1 MKGNPT
7 AGILLLLLASLL
19 ISIGLTNKGKQ
30 IINIL
35 LNREGTSGT
44 STTDEK
50 TKESPKPTESGGY
63 SKEFPAPSLAK
74 YPGTFVGEKGAKV
87 IL

>member
-35 LNREGTSGT
+35 LNRGE
-44 STTDEK
+44 STTGTTDGQTTE
-50 TKESPKPTESGGY
+50 PQKPSQSGGY
-63 SKEFPAPSLAK
+63 SSEFPAPSVAK
-74 YPGTFVGEKGAKV
+74 YPGTFVGEKGAKPA
-87 IL
+87 I

>member
-35 LNREGTSGT
+35 LNREGTSGQSNT
-44 STTDEK
+44 DGQTTE
-50 TKESPKPTESGGY
+50 PQKPSQSGGY
-63 SKEFPAPSLAK
+63 SSEFPAPSLAK
-74 YPGTFVGEKGAKV
+74 YPGTFVGEKGAKPT
-87 IL
+87 I